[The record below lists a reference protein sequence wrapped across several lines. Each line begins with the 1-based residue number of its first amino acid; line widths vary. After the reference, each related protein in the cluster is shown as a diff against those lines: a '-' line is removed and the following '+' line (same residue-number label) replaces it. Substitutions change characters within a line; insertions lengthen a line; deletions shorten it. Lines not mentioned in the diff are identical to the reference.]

1 MSLRVGYYATSLQCY
16 SYSEG
21 LTGFAV
27 LWNVTISTVAVLL
40 AGLSVWL
47 WRDRRR
53 SADLQVQLVQ
63 ASSAAANSA
72 GVLEQLG
79 HELRNPLHAILMH
92 SENLVQTLAPDQRA
106 SALEIQDAVEVLLVL
121 ARDVA
126 AYATVANP
134 GERIEHELGALLQE
148 LRAHAGSTLRSKGVH
163 FEVHVEPGSPTR
175 VQAHAS
181 LSHLVRTVLAHSVAV
196 TTHGHVEVTVHAV
209 ESDSSPLRISIE
221 DTSALPADAAR
232 RLFEPFGLHGQTYQ
246 GNPTGTGLH
255 LHVARKLAR
264 ELGGDVTY
272 SPRPGGALFDLSI
285 PVQVLAKSIGE
296 AQESSSVVPLHD
308 IYARHR
314 GRVRPLRVLVA
325 EDQESNQRV
334 IAGALEKAG
343 HSLELASTGDEAQE
357 LIGSDAFDVVVLD
370 LRLPGIH
377 GLNILKLARIMPAAA
392 STSFI
397 VLTGDSDPETERA
410 CRDAGAAAFLP
421 KPLSARRLLDSI
433 ELVVPEADGST
444 RAMRTPGA
452 ASKAVREQMADA
464 LRYVAQIEADSK
476 DWPGVMLRVRALR
489 GIAHYTGS
497 EPLRALCN
505 QVLELSGE
513 LPPDRRRRLA
523 GDLAAAV
530 DASLVALAARG

>member
-1 MSLRVGYYATSLQCY
+1 M
-16 SYSEG
+16 
-21 LTGFAV
+21 

-40 AGLSVWL
+40 AVLATWL

-53 SADLQVQLVQ
+53 WSADLQVRLAQ
-63 ASSAAANSA
+63 STNKAANSA
-72 GVLEQLG
+72 AVLDQLG

-92 SENLVQTLAPDQRA
+92 AENLVQTVAAEQRA
-106 SALEIQDAVEVLLVL
+106 SAQEIQNAVEVLLVL
-121 ARDVA
+121 ACDVG

-134 GERIEHELGALLQE
+134 SERIEHELGALLQE
-148 LRAHAGSTLRSKGVH
+148 LRGHAGSTLLRKGVH

-175 VQAHAS
+175 VQAHV
-181 LSHLVRTVLAHSVAV
+181 LLPHLVRTVLSHSAAV

-209 ESDSSPLRISIE
+209 DNQASPLRISIE

-232 RLFEPFGLHGQTYQ
+232 KLFEPFGLHGQTYQ

-285 PVQVLAKSIGE
+285 PVEVLANGVSE
-296 AQESSSVVPLHD
+296 AQESGSVVPLHD

-314 GRVRPLRVLVA
+314 SRVRPLRVLVA

-357 LIGSDAFDVVVLD
+357 LIASDAFDVVVLD

-392 STSFI
+392 TTSFI
-397 VLTGDSDPETERA
+397 VLTGDSDAETERA

-421 KPLSARRLLDSI
+421 KPLSARRLLESI
-433 ELVVPEADGST
+433 EEVVPALDGST
-444 RAMRTPGA
+444 RVMRTP
-452 ASKAVREQMADA
+452 ASKIVREQMADA
-464 LRYVAQIEADSK
+464 LRYVAEIGAESK
-476 DWPGVMLRVRALR
+476 DWSGVLLRVRALR

-497 EPLRALCN
+497 EPLRALCHH
-505 QVLELSGE
+505 VLELPGE
-513 LPPDRRRRLA
+513 LPAARRRLLA